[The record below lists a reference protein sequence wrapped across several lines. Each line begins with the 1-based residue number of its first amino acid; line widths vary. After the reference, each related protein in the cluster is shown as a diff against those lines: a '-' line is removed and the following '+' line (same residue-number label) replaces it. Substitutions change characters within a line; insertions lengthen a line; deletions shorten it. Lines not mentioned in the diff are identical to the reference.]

1 MKFALAGA
9 CALIASSAASAAITT
24 STLDT
29 DADFV
34 DALNNGV
41 TELWAAQGRI
51 GNAAGN
57 GDQEFDL
64 GFTTNAPV
72 DQRQFA
78 WGDDQFVNF
87 SVSYDAVSDE
97 LTFEAAGLSAM
108 TLANAGA
115 ATDIYIRVRATNQRP
130 DLEITLDDMMVNG
143 TGIPALTT
151 NNTSLDGVEYLVISG
166 LGGDDF
172 TLQGVVGLGFDQ
184 NNPPTGSNLAF
195 QIKGTVPTPGA
206 AAVAGLA
213 GLAAVRRRR

>member
-1 MKFALAGA
+1 MKTLITGVV
-9 CALIASSAASAAITT
+9 ALIASSAASAAITT
-24 STLDT
+24 TNLDT
-29 DADFV
+29 DADFT
-34 DALNNGV
+34 ALLNSGV

-64 GFTTNAPV
+64 GFTTNAPA

-78 WGDDQFVNF
+78 WGDGQFVDF
-87 SVSYDAVSDE
+87 AVSYDAGTDE

-115 ATDIYIRVRATNQRP
+115 ATDIYIRVRATSQRA
-130 DLEITLDDMMVNG
+130 DLDISLERMMING
-143 TGIPALTT
+143 TGIPTLTT
-151 NNTSLDGVEYLVISG
+151 NNTTLDGVEYLVISG

-172 TLQGVVGLGFDQ
+172 TLSGLVGLGFDQ
-184 NNPPTGSNLAF
+184 GNPPSGSNLAF
-195 QIKGTVPTPGA
+195 QIKGAVPTPGA
-206 AAVAGLA
+206 AALASVA